1 VGCFWDYGVG
11 HHPLK
16 TLNGRL
22 SIILGS
28 PKGTSPLKHFRRLE
42 VVTLNLQGPN
52 PERGLASG
60 QLRLSQLKS
69 FRPILGVGPRR
80 PLNQHGVDLTNGDVV
95 RL

>member
-1 VGCFWDYGVG
+1 MGCFWDYGAG

-16 TLNGRL
+16 TLNGQL

-28 PKGTSPLKHFRRLE
+28 PKGMSLLKRFRQLE
-42 VVTLNLQGPN
+42 VVILNLQGPT

-69 FRPILGVGPRR
+69 FRPILGVGLGR
-80 PLNQHGVDLTNGDVV
+80 PLNRLGVDSTNGDVV
-95 RL
+95 EL